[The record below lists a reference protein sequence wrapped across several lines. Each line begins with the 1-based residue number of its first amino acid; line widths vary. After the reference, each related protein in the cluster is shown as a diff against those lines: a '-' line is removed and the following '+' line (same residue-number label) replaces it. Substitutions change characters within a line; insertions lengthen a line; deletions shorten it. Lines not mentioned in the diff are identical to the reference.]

1 MATFKK
7 AKGGG
12 SGGEPA
18 LNSKLRRHYKE
29 KARREKLLRQK
40 PPGVKERFV
49 SGCFALGI
57 TGAII
62 FIVAL
67 IWTWIRH
74 GGD

>member
-1 MATFKK
+1 MAKFRK
-7 AKGGG
+7 ARGGAS
-12 SGGEPA
+12 SGDQV

-40 PPGVKERFV
+40 PPGFKERFV

-62 FIVAL
+62 LVVAL
-67 IWTWIRH
+67 LWTWITYE
-74 GGD
+74 GD